1 MIILILED
9 DERQAVA
16 LKNIITDY
24 KKNWIIYT
32 TQTYE
37 EALYTCAKF
46 PIDIFLLDIEL
57 GKKSDKNGFDF
68 AKEIRMMNKYT
79 NIPIIF
85 ITGYKEQVF
94 QAINSIHC
102 YNYIVK
108 PYAIEDVRNAIDDCF
123 KSAQNELYY
132 INIRDKNNIYY
143 KIYFNDIIYIKS
155 DAHNSIFYT
164 INGLFTFFRCNLSN
178 ISDKLD
184 NRFVR
189 IHKTCIIN
197 LDYIKLYDKTT
208 LTITTDYGSLSVG
221 RQYKTNIENLL

>member
-85 ITGYKEQVF
+85 ITGKNRSF
-94 QAINSIHC
+94 RLSTLF
-102 YNYIVK
+102 IV
-108 PYAIEDVRNAIDDCF
+108 
-123 KSAQNELYY
+123 
-132 INIRDKNNIYY
+132 
-143 KIYFNDIIYIKS
+143 II
-155 DAHNSIFYT
+155 
-164 INGLFTFFRCNLSN
+164 
-178 ISDKLD
+178 ISL
-184 NRFVR
+184 N
-189 IHKTCIIN
+189 HMP
-197 LDYIKLYDKTT
+197 
-208 LTITTDYGSLSVG
+208 
-221 RQYKTNIENLL
+221 